1 MKLEPGQPKTMGLA
15 AFFAGAVTLVP
26 TLWLIL
32 SGHNAGR
39 AAFDSIVY
47 HERFI
52 RDLAASWP
60 RFDVSNP
67 LTATT
72 PGYHVLLAT
81 FMKLGFDSELALRL
95 ISALI
100 GASLGGLLAAWL
112 AKRSSKYDAVLM
124 ILPLACSSYVVQSG
138 AWLLP
143 DNLAWLGVAAIMMLT
158 LHPSVSWRPVILGSV
173 VLLGLVMVR
182 QIHIWAAGLVWLTA
196 WLNARPTERSVFDE
210 LPARSW
216 HAGVAVLMTL
226 PAFLV
231 LAWFLNLWGGLTAP
245 RFQTDITGIGV
256 STPAFLLVQLAVF
269 SVGFSPWLLP
279 PIMRAAK
286 RSPRP
291 LLIAAGIGFLLAV
304 IPSTTYNEEAGRFSG
319 FWGLAKL
326 TPVIAGH
333 SSPAFLVLAPI
344 GAAVFAGSLIEI
356 PRRKAWVF
364 MGAFIAFTAAQS
376 NTINSWQRYHEPML
390 LMMLALMSSV
400 QPVTGRPAATK
411 YLRPVAITALC
422 VLLLAVMLHGVRGEP
437 VVRGTVPPPMHTS
450 PDDPWYEP
458 VDADVQPPIN
468 EPPISEPG

>member
-1 MKLEPGQPKTMGLA
+1 
-15 AFFAGAVTLVP
+15 
-26 TLWLIL
+26 
-32 SGHNAGR
+32 
-39 AAFDSIVY
+39 
-47 HERFI
+47 
-52 RDLAASWP
+52 
-60 RFDVSNP
+60 
-67 LTATT
+67 
-72 PGYHVLLAT
+72 
-81 FMKLGFDSELALRL
+81 
-95 ISALI
+95 
-100 GASLGGLLAAWL
+100 
-112 AKRSSKYDAVLM
+112 M

-196 WLNARPTERSVFDE
+196 WLNARPTERSVFDD
-210 LPARSW
+210 LPTRAW
-216 HAGVAVLMTL
+216 HSGVAVLMTL

-245 RFQTDITGIGV
+245 RFQMNITGIGV

-279 PIMRAAK
+279 
-286 RSPRP
+286 S
-291 LLIAAGIGFLLAV
+291 
-304 IPSTTYNEEAGRFSG
+304 STYNEEAGRFSG

-400 QPVTGRPAATK
+400 QPVTGRPAATT

-468 EPPISEPG
+468 EPG